1 MSDAEFAAA
10 EAALTPVQ
18 RAALER
24 AIDTI
29 TRFHELQT
37 LPPLRLETAPGVV
50 CERMTV
56 ALESVGLYV
65 PAGTAPLPSTA
76 LMLAVP
82 ASIAGCPVRVMC
94 TPPRPDGSADP
105 AVLVAARLC
114 GVRKVFKVG
123 GAQAVAAMAYGTASV
138 PKVVKIFGPGNAW
151 VTAAKQI
158 VAQDAD
164 GAALDMPAGPSEVL
178 VIADESARPAFV
190 AADLLAQAEHSVD
203 AQVVLVTISRKV
215 AEACVAE
222 VARQLAA
229 LPRREIAGKAIAESR
244 VIIVPT
250 IAAAMEVSNRYAP
263 EHLILQVARPARTAA
278 AGRRM
283 PAPSSSARGRP
294 KRWATTAAAPTT
306 CCPRT
311 AMPAPTAGCQRVRL
325 RQAHHRAGADCGR
338 LAQPRPDGTHAGA
351 TRVPRR
357 ARQCRHG
364 SSRRAGAGRQR
375 MSTSILQLARP
386 DILELQPYQ
395 HAAWDPSLERMH
407 ANEMPWRASGDNSIA
422 GLNRY
427 PEPQPHALVERMAQL
442 YGVPPRQLLV
452 GRGSDEAIDLLVR
465 AFCRAG
471 QDNVVITPPT
481 FGFYKVAA
489 RIQGAGVLEV
499 PLRAGRLRAGCR
511 GRSLPPAGSAQ
522 DRVSLLAQQP
532 DGQPARRSRDAACLH
547 GARGQGAGRRGR
559 GLRRVLRPGEPHRA
573 TGRVPE
579 PRHPAHAVEGLR
591 ARRRAPAA
599 R

>member
-1 MSDAEFAAA
+1 MKSPLDILDWATLDEATRDAVLRRPVQRDAAGLLERARSIVADVRARGDEALREYTARFDDVHLQSFAVSDAEFAAA
-10 EAALTPVQ
+10 EAVLTPVQ

-114 GVRKVFKVG
+114 GIRKVFKVG
-123 GAQAVAAMAYGTASV
+123 GAQAVAAMAYGTESV

-203 AQVVLVTISRKV
+203 AQVLLVAVSRQL

-222 VARQLAA
+222 VARQLAT

-263 EHLILQVARPARTAA
+263 EHLILQVTRPRELLLQVQNAGSVFLGAWTPETMGDYCSGTNHVLPTYGHARAYSGLSVFDFVKRITVQELTADGLRNLGPTARTLAQLESLDA
-278 AGRRM
+278 HAN
-283 PAPSSSARGRP
+283 AV
-294 KRWATTAAAPTT
+294 T
-306 CCPRT
+306 
-311 AMPAPTAGCQRVRL
+311 VRL
-325 RQAHHRAGADCGR
+325 DA
-338 LAQPRPDGTHAGA
+338 LAQ
-351 TRVPRR
+351 
-357 ARQCRHG
+357 
-364 SSRRAGAGRQR
+364 
-375 MSTSILQLARP
+375 
-386 DILELQPYQ
+386 
-395 HAAWDPSLERMH
+395 
-407 ANEMPWRASGDNSIA
+407 
-422 GLNRY
+422 
-427 PEPQPHALVERMAQL
+427 
-442 YGVPPRQLLV
+442 
-452 GRGSDEAIDLLVR
+452 
-465 AFCRAG
+465 
-471 QDNVVITPPT
+471 
-481 FGFYKVAA
+481 
-489 RIQGAGVLEV
+489 
-499 PLRAGRLRAGCR
+499 
-511 GRSLPPAGSAQ
+511 
-522 DRVSLLAQQP
+522 
-532 DGQPARRSRDAACLH
+532 
-547 GARGQGAGRRGR
+547 
-559 GLRRVLRPGEPHRA
+559 
-573 TGRVPE
+573 TGN
-579 PRHPAHAVEGLR
+579 A
-591 ARRRAPAA
+591 
-599 R
+599 